1 MKQFLKK
8 KSGPRFAK
16 AFKALLQDPRISPSA
31 KTLLFLLKAH
41 ADQNGR
47 CYPSLK
53 TICGCLGA
61 SRNSVLK
68 WLKELTHHRL
78 IRIEQQHI
86 GAAHLNNI
94 YWIEDEYFVKLLAKP
109 FRRVVQNLN

>member
-1 MKQFLKK
+1 MKSFLKPK
-8 KSGPRFAK
+8 GPRFAK
-16 AFKALLQDPRISPSA
+16 AFKVLLQDPRISPSA

-47 CYPSLK
+47 CFPSLK
-53 TICGCLGA
+53 TLCGCLGA

-68 WLKELTHHRL
+68 WLKELVAFRL
-78 IRIEQQHI
+78 IRVEQQHI

-94 YWIEDEYFVKLLAKP
+94 YWIEDLHFAQHLAKP
-109 FRRVVQNLN
+109 FRR